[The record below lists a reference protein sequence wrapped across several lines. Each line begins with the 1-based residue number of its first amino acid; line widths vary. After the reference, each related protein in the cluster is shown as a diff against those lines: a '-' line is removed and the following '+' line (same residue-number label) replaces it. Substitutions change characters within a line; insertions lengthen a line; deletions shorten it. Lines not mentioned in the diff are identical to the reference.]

1 MLSLGRSEYFVATLR
16 NSITKSK
23 SGSPVNGMADTMETG
38 PYGHPFRELSLLSGG
53 RRGPNVNRVIP
64 HAAVGANGC
73 RIWPMIAGEREMPD
87 TSEHLG
93 ILVGVDGSAASTA
106 AVRWAARRAAMSN
119 TGLTLVH
126 ACPAVVPGSSLVDWS
141 GPTPADVVHAQEE
154 QAYLL
159 LNGAAATAENTAD
172 GLRIRTLAIAG
183 APVPGLLELS
193 KDAQILVMG
202 RRGRVSLAEALLGSA
217 SSAMIQRA
225 CCPVAVIHDDFL
237 AEEAPLDAPVVVGID
252 GSRASERATA
262 IAFDEASWRG
272 VELVA
277 LHASCDSDPFGIRER
292 AHIEA
297 KADEALAE
305 RLAGWRER
313 YPDVR
318 VRHVVVAGRP
328 AQHLIELA
336 NTAQLV
342 VVGSH
347 GGEFTGLQV
356 GSVSSAV
363 VQVTHTPVIVARPG
377 LSQVQRVEYEEP
389 DSSNSALP
397 A

>member
-1 MLSLGRSEYFVATLR
+1 
-16 NSITKSK
+16 
-23 SGSPVNGMADTMETG
+23 
-38 PYGHPFRELSLLSGG
+38 
-53 RRGPNVNRVIP
+53 
-64 HAAVGANGC
+64 
-73 RIWPMIAGEREMPD
+73 MPD
-87 TSEHLG
+87 NSEHLG
-93 ILVGVDGSAASTA
+93 IVVGVDGSAASTA

-126 ACPAVVPGSSLVDWS
+126 ACPAVVPGSSLVDWTGS
-141 GPTPADVVHAQEE
+141 TPADVMRAQEE
-154 QAYLL
+154 QAKLL
-159 LNGAAATAENTAD
+159 LDAAAATAENTAS
-172 GLRIRTLAIAG
+172 GLHIQTMAIAG

-193 KDAQILVMG
+193 NDAQILVVG

-217 SSAMIQRA
+217 STAMIHRA

-252 GSRASERATA
+252 GSPASELATA

-277 LHASCDSDPFGIRER
+277 LHASSDGVPFDSQELEWARMEP
-292 AHIEA
+292 
-297 KADEALAE
+297 KANEALAE

-318 VRHVVVAGRP
+318 VRRVVVAGRP

-336 NTAQLV
+336 STAQLV

-347 GGEFTGLQV
+347 GGEFRGLQV

-363 VQVTHTPVIVARPG
+363 VQVTHTPVIVARAG
-377 LSQVQRVEYEEP
+377 RGAGGVSRVQYEGTGSP
-389 DSSNSALP
+389 SSALP